1 MSSNIR
7 VDQIMTVA
15 GTGTVTIANTNNLK
29 VMGTLQ
35 DTNGR
40 VRGSY
45 YHGNN
50 GSAGDTAAKA
60 NIFRV
65 NNLSLTSNVTIAS
78 LEALSP
84 PMLLPN
90 IFNLSPAAYPDVAS
104 AAVPDELNDVI
115 APVPAFIP
123 VFTQDIKS
131 LEPSKSNS
139 G

>member
-1 MSSNIR
+1 MSSNLR

-15 GTGTVTIANTNNLK
+15 GSGTVTVANTNNLK

-78 LEALSP
+78 TEG
-84 PMLLPN
+84 
-90 IFNLSPAAYPDVAS
+90 AS
-104 AAVPDELNDVI
+104 ATGPITLADNVILTVNCELSV
-115 APVPAFIP
+115 V
-123 VFTQDIKS
+123 
-131 LEPSKSNS
+131 
-139 G
+139 